1 MQTNTLD
8 RAIYCKRIMPI
19 QFFILNTLVNLILI
33 VSPTLCDDS
42 VSNRTS
48 SINVNRIIEDEMKN
62 ATNAI
67 NKPENSL
74 MVFLHKTQEE
84 LILAK
89 QEIETLKKLLQQTME
104 THRHEKFALYYNMGC
119 AYKSAGD
126 YKKAEYWFLNA
137 LAINPNDAYIHF
149 NLGILYDDDIGNKK
163 KARYHYQ
170 QFLQL
175 APDDKDAAKVRK
187 WLASL

>member
-1 MQTNTLD
+1 MQISRLD
-8 RAIYCKRIMPI
+8 RPIYCKRIMPV
-19 QFFILNTLVNLILI
+19 QLFILKTVASILLMA
-33 VSPTLCDDS
+33 SPTLCDDS
-42 VSNRTS
+42 VSNKIS
-48 SINVNRIIEDEMKN
+48 SININRIIEAEMKN

-67 NKPENSL
+67 NKPDNSL
-74 MVFLHKTQEE
+74 MALLHKTQEE

-89 QEIETLKKLLQQTME
+89 QEIETLKKVLRQTME

-137 LAINPNDAYIHF
+137 LAINPNDPCLHF

-163 KARYHYQ
+163 KAQYHYQ
-170 QFLQL
+170 RFLQL
-175 APDDKDAAKVRK
+175 APDDKDAAKVRE